1 MDYQPRH
8 AYPGGEAD
16 LPHLIRGADTYAADD
31 GVALAEHA
39 LADVYASLRSL
50 SAVDPYDLDEVFAGA
65 RARIA
70 AFRAASQASAQ
81 SGSQARKRPAA
92 RRGRDSRDSRDPSR
106 HHRPGPGRRC
116 EPVVRP
122 AIPDVPGMELCPDPR
137 DTATPAEFLD
147 CLRNYRIWAGKP
159 SFRVMERRCDRRY
172 AASTLCTALRAGTM
186 PTLEMVLTVVTVC
199 GGGEE
204 HQQEFATA
212 WRRLA
217 IGDSEAGADG
227 DPEPAASS
235 AGRLQQV
242 AHQGR
247 EFAEVTRRGAAAL
260 ADELDHHVV
269 GAGVKVLADAG
280 GSQGWGVRHNGV
292 DQPLTA
298 VTLEISVTEAELPQ
312 VLRVVRQLK
321 VEAGVGAG
329 PGQALVARCQ
339 DDRLFG
345 DEQRAGAE
353 DLARERGVL
362 GRREVRVRAEGR
374 VAG

>member
-8 AYPGGEAD
+8 AYPGGDAH

-81 SGSQARKRPAA
+81 FSSQARKRPAA

-106 HHRPGPGRRC
+106 HLRPGQGRR

-137 DTATPAEFLD
+137 DTRTPGEFLD

-172 AASTLCTALRAGTM
+172 AASTLCTALRARTM

-217 IGDSEAGADG
+217 IGDPEAAADG
-227 DPEPAASS
+227 DPAPAAAS
-235 AGRLQQV
+235 AGGLQQV

-247 EFAEVTRRGAAAL
+247 EFAEVTRREAAAL
-260 ADELDHHVV
+260 AHELDHHVV
-269 GAGVKVLADAG
+269 GAGVEVLADAG

-298 VTLEISVTEAELPQ
+298 VTLEISVTKAELPQ
-312 VLRVVRQLK
+312 VLRVVRQPK
-321 VEAGVGAG
+321 VEAGVRAG
-329 PGQALVARCQ
+329 LGQALVPRCQ
-339 DDRLFG
+339 GDRQFG